1 MRANA
6 PTASDAPPRRIGD
19 GPVTKTFYAS
29 LLCSLLCSAALTR
42 AFAQQEPQVR
52 VEMSADRNQLSVNEN
67 VTVRVYVQT
76 HGAGQ
81 PEIEVPEFE
90 GFQIIQRA
98 VQRPMQFSFGFGN
111 SQPVVT
117 STTQYTFVLAPMGPG
132 TFKIPPVKVSLGQR
146 VFTSKPLALTVTG
159 QAGQPNQP
167 QAAPDDQQQQPPQ
180 QHSLS
185 GGTIQQPPTAATPAP
200 QASGDVAVFDN
211 EAFLR
216 TVVDKVEPYEGEQVT
231 ATIYLYTRHNLQQVP
246 NVQTEASTDGFW
258 VQDLLSATRSLEPT
272 RQVIKGRGYWVYV
285 LRRFA
290 LFPLRSGELTIG
302 SMALTITRDGLFDLF
317 DPMRGPSALDRKS
330 VPVLVRVKP
339 LPAENKPAGPI
350 AVGNFELKTSLDR
363 AQVATG
369 DAVTLKATIR
379 GTGHLG
385 ALKLPDP
392 KVKGLQVL
400 QPETHDLTESPKDRV
415 FSTRTFAWLV
425 VPKAPGSYQ
434 LPALTLDTFDP
445 ATGAYKRISSESLTL
460 TAAGS
465 APAGT
470 VDLQAE
476 EPEAAEQASD
486 ETKLAWPP
494 LRTHTALARAKAP
507 IADNALYPALL
518 ALFPV
523 LWLLIS
529 FGPGALARLRARGSG
544 GPEQIAL
551 KNAQRRLDDA
561 QKALKNQDAKRFHAD
576 VAAAL
581 NAALEARLGE
591 NVTGLT
597 QHQLRNILAERGMP
611 AQLTQSLGEVLAQC
625 DFARFSSATVSEADM
640 QRLLAQAERLWSEVA
655 SFAPDRMKE
664 SA

>member
-1 MRANA
+1 MRQA
-6 PTASDAPPRRIGD
+6 
-19 GPVTKTFYAS
+19 FYAS
-29 LLCSLLCSAALTR
+29 VLCSLLCSLALSR
-42 AFAQQEPQVR
+42 AGAQQEPQVR
-52 VEMSADRNQLSVNEN
+52 VELSADRNQLSVNEN
-67 VTVRVYVQT
+67 VTIRIYVQT

-132 TFKIPPVKVSLGQR
+132 TFKIRPVKVSLGQR
-146 VFTSKPLALTVTG
+146 VFESKALALTVTG
-159 QAGQPNQP
+159 QPGS
-167 QAAPDDQQQQPPQ
+167 QAAPDDANANTQR

-185 GGTIQQPPTAATPAP
+185 GGTVQAPAADTAQTPAP

-231 ATIYLYTRHNLQQVP
+231 STIYLYTRHNLQQVP
-246 NVQTEASTDGFW
+246 AVQTEASTDGFW

-302 SMALTITRDGLFDLF
+302 SMALTLTRDGLFDLF
-317 DPMRGPSALDRKS
+317 DPMRGPSALERKS

-339 LPAENKPAGPI
+339 LPTENKPSGPVV
-350 AVGNFELKTSLDR
+350 VGNFEIKTALDR

-369 DAVTLKATIR
+369 DAVTLTATIR

-392 KVKGLQVL
+392 NLKGLQVL
-400 QPETHDLTESPKDRV
+400 QPEVHDLTESPKDRV

-425 VPKAPGSYQ
+425 VPKAPGTYQ
-434 LPALTLDTFDP
+434 LPAMTLDTFDP
-445 ATGAYKRISSESLTL
+445 ATGTYKRLSSESLTL

-465 APAGT
+465 APAGS
-470 VDLQAE
+470 VDLQAD
-476 EPEAAEQASD
+476 EPESAEQAGD
-486 ETKLAWPP
+486 EPTLAWPP
-494 LRTHTALARAKAP
+494 LRTQTELARKQTPVASHAYYP
-507 IADNALYPALL
+507 ILLLVFPALW
-518 ALFPV
+518 LFV
-523 LWLLIS
+523 A
-529 FGPGALARLRARGSG
+529 FGPSTLARLRARGSG
-544 GPEQIAL
+544 GPEQVAL
-551 KNAQRRLDDA
+551 KNAQRRLDEA
-561 QKALKNQDAKRFHAD
+561 QKALKEQDAKRFHAD

-597 QHQLRNILAERGMP
+597 QHQLRRILTERGMP
-611 AQLTQSLGEVLAQC
+611 TQLTNELGEVLAQC
-625 DFARFSSATVSEADM
+625 DFARFSSAHVSAVDM

-655 SFAPDRMKE
+655 SFAPARMKE

>member
-1 MRANA
+1 MALCRAH
-6 PTASDAPPRRIGD
+6 G
-19 GPVTKTFYAS
+19 
-29 LLCSLLCSAALTR
+29 
-42 AFAQQEPQVR
+42 QQEPQVR
-52 VEMSADRNQLSVNEN
+52 VELSADRNQLTVSEN

-81 PEIEVPEFE
+81 PDIEVPEFE

-146 VFTSKPLALTVTG
+146 VFSSKALALTVTG
-159 QAGQPNQP
+159 QAAQPNQP
-167 QAAPDDQQQQPPQ
+167 QAAPDDVQSPAGAVR

-185 GGTIQQPPTAATPAP
+185 GGTQTAPVAASEGAQTPAP
-200 QASGDVAVFDN
+200 QASGDVAVFDK

-246 NVQTEASTDGFW
+246 AVQTEASTDGFW

-290 LFPLRSGELTIG
+290 LFPLRDGELTIG
-302 SMALTITRDGLFDLF
+302 SMALTLTRDGIFDLF

-339 LPAENKPAGPI
+339 LPTEHKPSGPI
-350 AVGNFELKTSLDR
+350 AVGSFELKAALDR

-369 DAVTLKATIR
+369 DAVTMTATIR

-392 KVKGLQVL
+392 SVKGLQVL
-400 QPETHDLTESPKDRV
+400 QPEVRDLTESPKDRV
-415 FSTRTFAWLV
+415 LSTRTFAWLV

-434 LPALTLDTFDP
+434 LPALSVDTFDP
-445 ATGAYKRISSESLTL
+445 GSGTYKRISSQSLTL

-465 APAGT
+465 APAGAL
-470 VDLQAE
+470 DLEADEAKVAEPAGE
-476 EPEAAEQASD
+476 EPD
-486 ETKLAWPP
+486 LTWPP
-494 LRTHTALARAKAP
+494 LRTHSAFARAEPTFASQ
-507 IADNALYPALL
+507 AFYPWLLL
-518 ALFPV
+518 AFPLLWVFIALGPSV
-523 LWLLIS
+523 LS
-529 FGPGALARLRARGSG
+529 QLRARGSG
-544 GPEQIAL
+544 GAEQLAL
-551 KNAQRRLDDA
+551 KNAQRRLHDA
-561 QKALKNQDAKRFHAD
+561 QKALQSQDAKRFHAD
-576 VAAAL
+576 LAAAL
-581 NAALEARLGE
+581 SAALEARLGE

-597 QHQLRNILAERGMP
+597 QHQLRGILSERGMP
-611 AQLTQSLGEVLAQC
+611 AALSLELGEVLSQC
-625 DFARFSSATVSEADM
+625 DFARFSSAQVSVADM
-640 QRLLAQAERLWSEVA
+640 QRLLSQAERLWASVA
-655 SFAPDRMKE
+655 SFEPVGMKE